1 MNPPALAAVESN
13 VCKHS
18 SPVTHKAMPEDQTN
32 LPPDSSPHP
41 RRSGQNTRDVIVNI
55 QTEHERDSGWSY
67 EVAFEHADG
76 MREYHTVTLAW
87 CDHDYWSGGR
97 IAPSRVL
104 QTVLEYAL
112 AQMKAG
118 AAPLPT
124 KFDAARLRR
133 LFPNLDSE
141 VRFGSAAA

>member
-1 MNPPALAAVESN
+1 
-13 VCKHS
+13 
-18 SPVTHKAMPEDQTN
+18 MPEDPTN
-32 LPPDSSPHP
+32 LPSGSSPRPQRTGQAP
-41 RRSGQNTRDVIVNI
+41 REVVVSI
-55 QTEHERDSGWSY
+55 QTEHEQSAGWSY

-76 MREYHTVTLAW
+76 AKEYHTVTLAW

-112 AQMKAG
+112 GQMKAG
-118 AAPLPT
+118 SKPLPI